1 MKGYKVF
8 DSNWSCKGMQ
18 YKVGEKFEMIEK
30 PIICMRGYHFCKKIV
45 DCFNYYNFSPSN
57 KVAEIEAYGDIVC
70 EEEKCCTNKIKIIRE
85 LSWEEV
91 LKITNIGDNCTGI
104 ENCGNCNSGNRN
116 TGDCNSENWNTG
128 YKNEGDKNTGSFN
141 IGFRNTGD
149 CNNGSWN
156 TGDYNSGFSN
166 TGDYNSG
173 VENTGDYNEGDCNT
187 GDNNS
192 GFSNTGNYNSGNRN
206 TGDYNEGC
214 WNTGNWNTGDNN
226 TGDWNTGNRN
236 TGSGNIGNNNTGNCN
251 LASNCVGSFNTI
263 SQPLMFFDNPSNITL
278 EEWSKSR
285 ACYLLNKISDF
296 VNKKSFIMNDF
307 QVYIKWWESLSK
319 EDKEIIKSIPNF
331 DNEKFFKITEI
342 RVR

>member
-57 KVAEIEAYGDIVC
+57 KFAEIEAYGDIVC

-85 LSWEEV
+85 LSWKEV

-116 TGDCNSENWNTG
+116 TGDCNSGDWNTG

-166 TGDYNSG
+166 TGDYN
-173 VENTGDYNEGDCNT
+173 
-187 GDNNS
+187 
-192 GFSNTGNYNSGNRN
+192 
-206 TGDYNEGC
+206 EGC

-226 TGDWNTGNRN
+226 TGNWNTGNRN
-236 TGSGNIGNNNTGNCN
+236 TGNGNIGNNNTGDCN
-251 LASNCVGSFNTI
+251 LVSNCVGCFNTI

-278 EEWSKSR
+278 EEWRKSR

-296 VNKKSFIMNDF
+296 VNEESFIDKF

-331 DNEKFFKITEI
+331 DNEKFFKITGI

>member
-30 PIICMRGYHFCKKIV
+30 PIICMRGYHFYKKIV

-57 KVAEIEAYGDIVC
+57 KVAEIEAYGDIVF
-70 EEEKCCTNKIKIIRE
+70 EEEKYCTNKIKIIRE

-91 LKITNIGDNCTGI
+91 LNIINIGDNCTGI
-104 ENCGNCNSGNRN
+104 ENCGDCNSGKRN
-116 TGDCNSENWNTG
+116 TGDCNSGNWNTG

-166 TGDYNSG
+166 TGDYN
-173 VENTGDYNEGDCNT
+173 
-187 GDNNS
+187 
-192 GFSNTGNYNSGNRN
+192 
-206 TGDYNEGC
+206 EGC

-226 TGDWNTGNRN
+226 TGNWNTGNRN
-236 TGSGNIGNNNTGNCN
+236 TGNGNIGNNNTGDCN
-251 LASNCVGSFNTI
+251 LVSNCVGCFNTI

-278 EEWSKSR
+278 EEWRKSR

-296 VNKKSFIMNDF
+296 VNEESFIDKF

-331 DNEKFFKITEI
+331 DNEKFFKITGI

>member
-57 KVAEIEAYGDIVC
+57 KVAEIETYGDIVC
-70 EEEKCCTNKIKIIRE
+70 EEEKYCTNKIKIIRE

-91 LKITNIGDNCTGI
+91 LNIINIGDNCTGI
-104 ENCGNCNSGNRN
+104 ENCGDCNSGKRN
-116 TGDCNSENWNTG
+116 TGDCNSGNWNTG

-166 TGDYNSG
+166 TGDYN
-173 VENTGDYNEGDCNT
+173 
-187 GDNNS
+187 
-192 GFSNTGNYNSGNRN
+192 
-206 TGDYNEGC
+206 EGC

-226 TGDWNTGNRN
+226 TGNWNTGNRN
-236 TGSGNIGNNNTGNCN
+236 TGNGNIGNNNTGDCN
-251 LASNCVGSFNTI
+251 LVSNCVGCFNTI

-278 EEWSKSR
+278 EEWRKSR

-296 VNKKSFIMNDF
+296 VNEESFIDKF

-331 DNEKFFKITEI
+331 DNEKFFKITGI

>member
-57 KVAEIEAYGDIVC
+57 KVTEIEAYGDIVC
-70 EEEKCCTNKIKIIRE
+70 EEEKYCTNKIKIIRE

-91 LKITNIGDNCTGI
+91 LNIINIGDNCTGI
-104 ENCGNCNSGNRN
+104 ENCGDCNSGKRN
-116 TGDCNSENWNTG
+116 TGDCNSGNWNTG

-166 TGDYNSG
+166 TGDYN
-173 VENTGDYNEGDCNT
+173 
-187 GDNNS
+187 
-192 GFSNTGNYNSGNRN
+192 
-206 TGDYNEGC
+206 EGC

-226 TGDWNTGNRN
+226 TGNWNTGNRN
-236 TGSGNIGNNNTGNCN
+236 TGNGNIGNNNTGDCN
-251 LASNCVGSFNTI
+251 LVSNCVGCFNTI

-278 EEWSKSR
+278 EEWRKSR

-296 VNKKSFIMNDF
+296 VNEESFIDKF

-331 DNEKFFKITEI
+331 DNEKFFKITGI